1 MTINTQ
7 DRPIEKIREEVV
19 DQLIMNYS
27 HGEITHEAFER
38 RLDQAMESTDKEFI
52 ISLTADLTLTIDNE
66 YLDKKNNRFDR
77 VVESE
82 PSEEVEQIVSIFG
95 SGGRSGAWQLPRL
108 VKMLSIFS
116 GSEID
121 LTDATFSSTPSK
133 INVISVFAG
142 DTIYVPEDINIV
154 YKGYCLFGAV
164 DNSAQSVNDPNRPTV
179 IIEGFSLFASIE
191 IKVKKSFKERM
202 FDFADSLKELFSSD
216 SGLSVDDDGTS
227 RKRSRKRYQ

>member
-38 RLDQAMESTDKEFI
+38 RLDQAMESKDKEFI
-52 ISLTADLTLTIDNE
+52 ISLTADLPLTIDSE
-66 YLDKKNNRFDR
+66 YLAKKNNRFDR
-77 VVESE
+77 IVDAE

-95 SGGRSGAWQLPRL
+95 SGGRSGTWQLPKL
-108 VKMLSIFS
+108 VKMISIFS

-121 LTDATFSSTPSK
+121 LTDATFSNGPTK
-133 INVISVFAG
+133 VKVISVFAG
-142 DTIYVPEDINIV
+142 DVIYVPEDINIV

-164 DNSAQSVNDPNRPTV
+164 DNSAQSVNDPNKPTV

-191 IKVKKSFKERM
+191 IKVKRTFKERM
-202 FDFADSLKELFSSD
+202 FDFADSLKELFGSS
-216 SGLSVDDDGTS
+216 SGLSCDDDGTS
-227 RKRSRKRYQ
+227 RRKSRNRY